1 LVFLALLELVVLR
14 DVYNLRVLN
23 TGTKNKSH
31 PGTKD
36 SKTYARGLTSISS
49 VAESVIVRTIS
60 TSPPTTVTFFSALAV
75 VLISMDVN
83 AHTRIMFRTVF
94 RAMLPEAIRV
104 YHGCELDLQIEP

>member
-1 LVFLALLELVVLR
+1 MR
-14 DVYNLRVLN
+14 
-23 TGTKNKSH
+23 G
-31 PGTKD
+31 
-36 SKTYARGLTSISS
+36 GLTSISS